1 MVLICHKIFIK
12 INKKNLFIINI
23 NLSFLCFLIFERG
36 QEQLEGGD
44 ESRAGV
50 VVHTLELFL
59 LNLKLPVYSHGCV
72 GKHRKHPSGRGNA
85 CGQHHH
91 RIGVRPNPKSV
102 FWLCYHFDKNYGIVG
117 SI

>member
-1 MVLICHKIFIK
+1 M
-12 INKKNLFIINI
+12 
-23 NLSFLCFLIFERG
+23 CFLIFERG

-44 ESRAGV
+44 ESKAGV

-91 RIGVRPNPKSV
+91 RIMFNKFHPGYFGKKGMRV
-102 FWLCYHFDKNYGIVG
+102 FRMNKN
-117 SI
+117 